1 MADFNGEDA
10 NGTWTITISDNA
22 TGDTGT
28 LVDWEL
34 IITPAAIGTCE
45 VCPANADVSI
55 VRSPERKLIPTG
67 VARRVK
73 AYWQRRRV
81 RECVM

>member
-10 NGTWTITISDNA
+10 NGT
-22 TGDTGT
+22 
-28 LVDWEL
+28 
-34 IITPAAIGTCE
+34 
-45 VCPANADVSI
+45 
-55 VRSPERKLIPTG
+55 
-67 VARRVK
+67 RRVK